1 MSDQPNPKNYYANT
15 AYKPAKRAAWEEA
28 NSNRQRISGS
38 CLTWY
43 RRTQDNGTKDEYGYN
58 NIYIS
63 KSWEDN
69 RDKSKGDLK
78 ATYSSMKA
86 YYDHMLIIPP
96 NYKKSAIV
104 FVVSMAIAKF
114 STFVPWWVF
123 FLYCV
128 VGLLL
133 IPFVSTGFAEYFD
146 ALKYLFF
153 YVFPISSF
161 SFLIWKTLE
170 WLSSRYPNI
179 AFGAKSYP
187 LWRLD
192 RQSGL
197 FTIYHPKKAWEKRL
211 AAPFYEFDAYLESS
225 PDTQG
230 SPTYSLMLYHP
241 ETGLRQKLDAQFPP
255 TNMPGELVAAWQFIQ
270 RYMDVSQP
278 LPDVPALEIH
288 RHKDPTTAA
297 ADQRKGR
304 NPRYWRDM
312 SEAEVEKIQ
321 EEKYQ
326 KNIRLR

>member
-1 MSDQPNPKNYYANT
+1 MSDQPNPKDYYAST
-15 AYKPAKRAAWEEA
+15 AYKPAKRVAWEEA
-28 NSNRQRISGS
+28 NPDRQRISGS
-38 CLTWY
+38 RLTWY

-58 NIYIS
+58 NITIS
-63 KSWEDN
+63 KNWEAKRSELGAAGQNIFRTMKVQYDHSSIMPPN
-69 RDKSKGDLK
+69 FKKIAKFIYFCTAISKGGVYICVFVLVLSFLTMPAVAALNSDFSKPLIGF
-78 ATYSSMKA
+78 
-86 YYDHMLIIPP
+86 YYIAIWVFPLSIVMLIIWKAGV
-96 NYKKSAIV
+96 YLSKTRSD
-104 FVVSMAIAKF
+104 
-114 STFVPWWVF
+114 VF
-123 FLYCV
+123 FAMHQ
-128 VGLLL
+128 
-133 IPFVSTGFAEYFD
+133 S
-146 ALKYLFF
+146 
-153 YVFPISSF
+153 
-161 SFLIWKTLE
+161 
-170 WLSSRYPNI
+170 
-179 AFGAKSYP
+179 P
-187 LWRLD
+187 LWELSRPN
-192 RQSGL
+192 GF
-197 FTIYHPKKAWEKRL
+197 FTIYNPKRAWEERL
-211 AAPFYEFDAYLESS
+211 VAPIYEFDAYLESS

-304 NPRYWRDM
+304 TPRYWRDM